1 MAQSFVNLMI
11 LIDDANRDE
20 TVAIAKAM
28 NQVKVHICERN
39 LKAYLFTL
47 VMVSSTR
54 EVRNRKM
61 SVETNTRSDEKV
73 WTRGRIV
80 SVAASLAVIL
90 PLAIV
95 SYHIGD
101 LVPVA
106 TATTPEPVN
115 ANASA
120 PAPAPA
126 APPELVD
133 LPPAVSVVPLKDV
146 KGGSFKLADFFGKVA
161 VINLWATWCGPCR
174 REIPELVKLNKEFH
188 SRGVEMIGLS
198 TENPEASA
206 EKVRKFIQD
215 FQIDYRIGWAPAEVG
230 VPLMQGHEAIP
241 QIFVISRD
249 GRILKRFLGYSAAYS
264 TQLKQVLEDALK

>member
-1 MAQSFVNLMI
+1 
-11 LIDDANRDE
+11 
-20 TVAIAKAM
+20 
-28 NQVKVHICERN
+28 
-39 LKAYLFTL
+39 
-47 VMVSSTR
+47 
-54 EVRNRKM
+54 M
-61 SVETNTRSDEKV
+61 SVETNNRSDEKV
-73 WTRGRIV
+73 WTRGRIM

-115 ANASA
+115 ANAPA

-126 APPELVD
+126 APPALAD

-215 FQIDYRIGWAPAEVG
+215 FQIDYRIGWAPVEVG

-249 GRILKRFLGYSAAYS
+249 GRILQRFIGYSAAYS

>member
-1 MAQSFVNLMI
+1 MDSEML
-11 LIDDANRDE
+11 
-20 TVAIAKAM
+20 AK
-28 NQVKVHICERN
+28 
-39 LKAYLFTL
+39 LKELQP
-47 VMVSSTR
+47 
-54 EVRNRKM
+54 
-61 SVETNTRSDEKV
+61 DEKV
-73 WTRGRIV
+73 WTRGRIM
-80 SVAASLAVIL
+80 SVAARLAVIL

-106 TATTPEPVN
+106 SATTPTPVN
-115 ANASA
+115 ANA
-120 PAPAPA
+120 PAPAVTA
-126 APPELVD
+126 APPAPD

-146 KGGSFKLADFFGKVA
+146 KGASFKLADFFGKVQ
-161 VINLWATWCGPCR
+161 VVNLWATWCGPCR

-188 SRGVEMIGLS
+188 SRGVEIIGLS
-198 TENPEASA
+198 TENPDASA

-249 GRILKRFLGYSAAYS
+249 GRILQRFIGYSATYS

>member
-1 MAQSFVNLMI
+1 ML
-11 LIDDANRDE
+11 
-20 TVAIAKAM
+20 AK
-28 NQVKVHICERN
+28 
-39 LKAYLFTL
+39 LKELQPKEKGW
-47 VMVSSTR
+47 TR
-54 EVRNRKM
+54 E
-61 SVETNTRSDEKV
+61 
-73 WTRGRIV
+73 RII
-80 SVAASLAVIL
+80 SVAPSLVVIL
-90 PLAIV
+90 VLAIV
-95 SYHIGD
+95 SYHIGG

-106 TATTPEPVN
+106 AATTPTPVN

-126 APPELVD
+126 VTAVPPAPD

-174 REIPELVKLNKEFH
+174 REIPELVKLHKEFH

-249 GRILKRFLGYSAAYS
+249 GRILQRFIGYSAAYS

>member
-1 MAQSFVNLMI
+1 
-11 LIDDANRDE
+11 
-20 TVAIAKAM
+20 
-28 NQVKVHICERN
+28 
-39 LKAYLFTL
+39 
-47 VMVSSTR
+47 
-54 EVRNRKM
+54 M
-61 SVETNTRSDEKV
+61 SVV
-73 WTRGRIV
+73 
-80 SVAASLAVIL
+80 ASLAVIL

-115 ANASA
+115 ANAAA

-126 APPELVD
+126 APPELAD

>member
-1 MAQSFVNLMI
+1 
-11 LIDDANRDE
+11 
-20 TVAIAKAM
+20 
-28 NQVKVHICERN
+28 
-39 LKAYLFTL
+39 
-47 VMVSSTR
+47 
-54 EVRNRKM
+54 M
-61 SVETNTRSDEKV
+61 SVETNNRSNEKV
-73 WTRGRIV
+73 WTRGRIM
-80 SVAASLAVIL
+80 SVVASLAVIL
-90 PLAIV
+90 PRAIV

-115 ANASA
+115 ANAAA

-126 APPELVD
+126 APPELAD

-249 GRILKRFLGYSAAYS
+249 GRILQRFIGYSAAYS

>member
-1 MAQSFVNLMI
+1 ML
-11 LIDDANRDE
+11 
-20 TVAIAKAM
+20 AK
-28 NQVKVHICERN
+28 
-39 LKAYLFTL
+39 LKE
-47 VMVSSTR
+47 SQP
-54 EVRNRKM
+54 
-61 SVETNTRSDEKV
+61 DEKV
-73 WTRGRIV
+73 WTRGRIM
-80 SVAASLAVIL
+80 SVAARLAVIL

-106 TATTPEPVN
+106 SATTPTPVN
-115 ANASA
+115 ANA
-120 PAPAPA
+120 PAPAVTA
-126 APPELVD
+126 APPAPD

-146 KGGSFKLADFFGKVA
+146 KGASFKLADFFGKVQ
-161 VINLWATWCGPCR
+161 VVNLWATWCGPCR

-188 SRGVEMIGLS
+188 SRGVEIIGLS
-198 TENPEASA
+198 TENPDASA

-249 GRILKRFLGYSAAYS
+249 GRILQRFIGYSATYS